1 MVWVEI
7 LVGFLISLLVS
18 GLIIYL
24 VTKLLGEREG
34 FGTAILTALTGSII
48 FALVSYF
55 LGTGWIAVLLGG
67 IAWLIAL
74 GTLYNMGWL
83 KSLLVAFI
91 VWIFA
96 NFVNLILPTIGGPL

>member
-1 MVWVEI
+1 MVWMEA
-7 LVGFLISLLVS
+7 LLGFLISLVVS
-18 GLIIYL
+18 GIIIYL
-24 VTKLLGEREG
+24 VTKLFGETEG
-34 FGTAILTALTGSII
+34 FGTAILAAFAGAII
-48 FALVSYF
+48 FALASYF
-55 LGTGWIAVLLGG
+55 LGAGWIAVLLGG